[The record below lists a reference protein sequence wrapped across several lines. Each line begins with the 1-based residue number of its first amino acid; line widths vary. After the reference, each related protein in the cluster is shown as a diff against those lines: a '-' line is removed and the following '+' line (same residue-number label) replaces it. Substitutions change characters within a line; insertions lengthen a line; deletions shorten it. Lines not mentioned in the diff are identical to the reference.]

1 MRPFAVACVCGT
13 LPLWL
18 GCQSPALVRTA
29 RTLPQGGH
37 DLSFSVNL
45 SRVSIREVELEGTR
59 IPLQDF
65 NLPNP
70 VPDIL
75 YDYGITD
82 DVELGGRI
90 SFGSGLIE
98 AHTTLRFVEAATGT
112 LHMAV
117 APAVGY
123 RALALVNGPVLSLPL
138 IVTYDL
144 NSGMSITGGP
154 VVSYASYSVP
164 ETLRFGDL
172 DLSGDTL
179 YAGGGLGLEL
189 RPALGIHLMPAI
201 EVQRSVSRRGDIERL
216 PVVDM
221 VFFGVTLGWGSR
233 GSSLPEREPAPHTE
247 QPEVP
252 FENPDMT
259 AAAR

>member
-1 MRPFAVACVCGT
+1 MRRLAIATVCGS

-29 RTLPQGGH
+29 RTLPRGGH

-45 SRVSIREVELEGTR
+45 SRVSIREVEVEGTQ

-75 YDYGITD
+75 YDYGLSD
-82 DVELGGRI
+82 DVELGARI
-90 SFGSGLIE
+90 SLGSGLIE

-112 LHMAV
+112 LHMAI
-117 APAVGY
+117 APALGY

-164 ETLRFGDL
+164 DTLRFGDL
-172 DLSGDTL
+172 DLSGDTV

-201 EVQRSVSRRGDIERL
+201 EVQRSVSRRGDLENL
-216 PVVDM
+216 PVIDM

-233 GSSLPEREPAPHTE
+233 RSTPQGVPSAPAEDPAA
-247 QPEVP
+247 PL
-252 FENPDMT
+252 DDSGMT